1 MTALASKAQLRA
13 SLLRWS
19 LFTIPLVLLLGFLSG
34 RVAGSGPGNPW
45 FDALVKPGIYPPPEL
60 FGIVW
65 TILYIMMGLSLAF
78 ICSAWGAR
86 GRGIAI
92 GAFVVQLLMNLA
104 WSPLFFSMHRISGA
118 FYLIVA
124 LAVAIVVTIVLA
136 WKVRPAAG
144 ALLIPYLAWVCFAA
158 VLNYQFLQANP
169 DLDGQDIYQ
178 VEQRFE
184 I

>member
-45 FDALVKPGIYPPPEL
+45 FDALVKPDIYPPPAL

-65 TILYIMMGLSLAF
+65 SVLYIMMGLSLAF
-78 ICSAWGAR
+78 LCSAWGAR

-92 GAFVVQLLMNLA
+92 GAFAVQLLMNLA
-104 WSPLFFSMHRISGA
+104 WSPLFFARHQISGA
-118 FYLIVA
+118 FYLILA
-124 LAVAIVVTIVLA
+124 LAVMIVVTIVLA
-136 WKVRPAAG
+136 WKVRPVAG

-158 VLNYQFLQANP
+158 ALNYQFLQLNA